1 MAETRLRL
9 VATELEE
16 EKSNLIQLILL
27 AGAALLLTAFG
38 LMSLMILVMW
48 AVDPVYRLTAVIIMT
63 SVLLGGALI
72 FALWAVRKARR
83 SSLLGATREQLAIDR
98 QLLERKSRSRIM
110 NKHLRAERARK
121 KQALIDTIAAQRS
134 DLSQA
139 TDQWLKKPN
148 HLTAPGKHCH
158 NCVRWLSPVSAC
170 FPSLLSAIRKNLSAG
185 DNAPWD
191 CGVFSAHF
199 RAVSP
204 VTGRTDVSRPYGF
217 KIFDVVY

>member
-1 MAETRLRL
+1 
-9 VATELEE
+9 
-16 EKSNLIQLILL
+16 
-27 AGAALLLTAFG
+27 
-38 LMSLMILVMW
+38 MW
-48 AVDPVYRLTAVIIMT
+48 AVDPVYRLTAMIIMT

-110 NKHLRAERARK
+110 NKHLRAERARR

-139 TDQWLKKPN
+139 TEQWLKNRGIRP
-148 HLTAPGKHCH
+148 HVADIVTTA
-158 NCVRWLSPVSAC
+158 
-170 FPSLLSAIRKNLSAG
+170 SAG
-185 DNAPWD
+185 CRRCQPVFRLCCPPSEKLIRWGQRARD

-204 VTGRTDVSRPYGF
+204 
-217 KIFDVVY
+217 

>member
-16 EKSNLIQLILL
+16 EKSTLIQLILL
-27 AGAALLLTAFG
+27 AGTALLLTAFG

-48 AVDPVYRLTAVIIMT
+48 AVDPVYRLTAMIIMT
-63 SVLLGGALI
+63 AVLLGGALI

-98 QLLERKSRSRIM
+98 QLLERKSRNRIM
-110 NKHLRAERARK
+110 NKHRRAERARN

-139 TDQWLKKPN
+139 ADQWLKKPN
-148 HLTAPGKHCH
+148 RSIAHGRHYHC
-158 NCVRWLSPVSAC
+158 CARWLLPASV
-170 FPSLLSAIRKNLSAG
+170 
-185 DNAPWD
+185 
-191 CGVFSAHF
+191 
-199 RAVSP
+199 
-204 VTGRTDVSRPYGF
+204 
-217 KIFDVVY
+217 